1 MSIDKNSIVI
11 ERENKIIY
19 KDGEKLVKL
28 FKKKYPKSNVL
39 NEALNHSRIEE
50 TDLLVPKLIE
60 ISNKEESWAITLEYI
75 EGKNF
80 KTLME
85 ENPEKLDMYLEM
97 FVDTQLKI
105 LSKQVPLLN
114 RLKEKLKRKIEA
126 SELNDT
132 IKYELY
138 TRLESMP
145 KHSKVCHGDFN
156 PSNVLLDD
164 RGNIHIIDWSH
175 VSQGN
180 ASADVAQTYMLF
192 CLENKMDI
200 AEKYMKLFSKKSNI
214 PVPNIQKWLPIVA
227 ASELSKYEG
236 KEKEILLNWI
246 NVVEY

>member
-1 MSIDKNSIVI
+1 MNIDKNNIIV
-11 ERENKIIY
+11 ETENKVVYTEGTNLI
-19 KDGEKLVKL
+19 KL
-28 FKKKYPKSNVL
+28 FKNNYPKANIL

-60 ISNKEESWAITLEYI
+60 VSKKEEDWAITLEYVN
-75 EGKNF
+75 GKNLSE
-80 KTLME
+80 LME

-126 SELNDT
+126 SEVSDT

-138 TRLESMP
+138 TRLEAMP
-145 KHSKVCHGDFN
+145 KHVKVCHGDFN
-156 PSNVLLDD
+156 PSNVLIDAK
-164 RGNIHIIDWSH
+164 GNIHVIDWAH

-192 CLENKMDI
+192 CLDGKKELAD
-200 AEKYMKLFSKKSNI
+200 KYLKLFSEKSSI
-214 PVPNIQKWLPIVA
+214 SVTNIQKWLPIVA
-227 ASELSKYEG
+227 ASELNKYEG
-236 KEKEILLNWI
+236 KEKEMLLNWV